1 MKQICQESTFLYM
14 WMGLIM
20 GRTKSKVDKSLDGW
34 NPEVA
39 VRCGIDPEVRRYQKR
54 RVPNTETLM

>member
-34 NPEVA
+34 
-39 VRCGIDPEVRRYQKR
+39 IRYQKR

>member
-1 MKQICQESTFLYM
+1 MKQICQESTFLFM
-14 WMGLIM
+14 WMGRIM

-34 NPEVA
+34 ILKLLYDVES
-39 VRCGIDPEVRRYQKR
+39 ILMVRRYQKR